1 MVKRIINYFLLF
13 CNAFKMK
20 DHIEQGDEFHETVEV
35 NERISN
41 PVRMRQPSFKETSA
55 GAAIAIIKASVSI
68 VSTVKR

>member
-1 MVKRIINYFLLF
+1 
-13 CNAFKMK
+13 MK